1 MTIMAKN
8 KRIDAPTGTST
19 VGHEWDGIEELDTP
33 LPRWWLLIFYACIVI
48 AVVYMFLF
56 PAIPLANSA
65 TRGFLGWSSHGQF
78 EAEMAASA
86 ARRAP
91 VAKALADIPIESL
104 PANPQLMAAAIE
116 GGRAAFKV
124 HCVQCH
130 GSGAAGSKGYP
141 NLNDDDWLWGGD
153 LAAIQTTLTHG
164 IRNPDHDETRASA
177 MPAFGEILQPAEI
190 NSLVAYVRTISG
202 QQKPDA
208 ASARGAALFAANC
221 VVCHGAQ
228 GEGGRTVGAP
238 KLTDGIWLYGGDAAT
253 LRRTITYSRGGVMP
267 RWNSRL
273 DPVTIKM
280 LAAYVYSL
288 GGGEAAPQVAATV
301 AAPATTAAPGG
312 APAAAP
318 ADAAT
323 ATPNVQP

>member
-1 MTIMAKN
+1 MAKN

-33 LPRWWLLIFYACIVI
+33 LPRWWLLSFYACIAF
-48 AVVYMFLF
+48 AVGYVFMF

-65 TRGFLGWSSHGQF
+65 TRGFLGWTSRGAFQ
-78 EAEMAASA
+78 AEMAASA

-104 PANPQLMAAAIE
+104 PANPQLMAAAVE

-130 GSGAAGSKGYP
+130 GSGATGSKGYP

-153 LAAIQTTLTHG
+153 LAAIQTTITDG
-164 IRNPDHDETRASA
+164 VRNPDHDATRVSA

-190 NSLVAYVRTISG
+190 NSLVAYVRTLSQ

-208 ASARGAALFAANC
+208 ASARGAALFADNC
-221 VVCHGAQ
+221 AVCHGAAGQ
-228 GEGGRTVGAP
+228 GDRTLGAP
-238 KLTDGIWLYGGDAAT
+238 RLSDAIWLYGGDAAT
-253 LRRTITYSRGGVMP
+253 LRRTITYSRAGVMP

-280 LAAYVYSL
+280 LATYVYSL
-288 GGGEAAPQVAATV
+288 GGGEAAPQAAAT
-301 AAPATTAAPGG
+301 AATPATTAEAAP
-312 APAAAP
+312 PAAT
-318 ADAAT
+318 DH
-323 ATPNVQP
+323 VQP

>member
-1 MTIMAKN
+1 MAKN

-33 LPRWWLLIFYACIVI
+33 LPRWWLLIFYACIVF
-48 AVVYMFLF
+48 AVVYVFLF
-56 PAIPLANSA
+56 PAIPLANGA

-78 EAEMAASA
+78 ENEMAASA

-153 LAAIQTTLTHG
+153 LAAIQTTL
-164 IRNPDHDETRASA
+164 P
-177 MPAFGEILQPAEI
+177 
-190 NSLVAYVRTISG
+190 SG
-202 QQKPDA
+202 
-208 ASARGAALFAANC
+208 R
-221 VVCHGAQ
+221 
-228 GEGGRTVGAP
+228 
-238 KLTDGIWLYGGDAAT
+238 W
-253 LRRTITYSRGGVMP
+253 RR
-267 RWNSRL
+267 W
-273 DPVTIKM
+273 
-280 LAAYVYSL
+280 
-288 GGGEAAPQVAATV
+288 
-301 AAPATTAAPGG
+301 
-312 APAAAP
+312 
-318 ADAAT
+318 
-323 ATPNVQP
+323 